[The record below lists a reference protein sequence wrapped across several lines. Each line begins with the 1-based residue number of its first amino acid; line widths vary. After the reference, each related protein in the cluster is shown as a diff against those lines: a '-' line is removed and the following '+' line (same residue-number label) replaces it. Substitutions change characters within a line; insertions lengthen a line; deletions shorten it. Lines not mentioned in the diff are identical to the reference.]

1 MGKMNFKSKINN
13 MPLGFKVSMAYVLC
27 SIVQNGIGFITLP
40 LFTRML
46 STEEYGQ
53 VTVYTSWQSVL
64 TVFITLNLA
73 YGSFSK
79 AMVKYENAR
88 NEYITSVEMLCFIIA
103 GIFLCVYGIFHN
115 FFVDLF
121 ELPVYI
127 VIVMVIEILSN
138 TVIQF
143 WCGKKRFEF
152 RYKEVVAFTI
162 ITSVV
167 SPVVQFV
174 LISNTA
180 DKGYAKI
187 IGTASVT
194 VFSAF
199 ILLIY
204 GIQKSNRICTKEH
217 MLYALSFNIPLLIYY
232 LSQMIFNT
240 SDRIMISH
248 MCDNEKAA
256 LYGVVYNIVLVLN
269 LILTAINN
277 SYIPWVYK
285 KINAKEQED
294 NNRIFMQLAV
304 IVAFFV
310 VILVWCGPEIISI
323 LAGKKYME
331 AVGVVAPVAISV
343 LVLFFSQV
351 FINYEFYYEDKLSL
365 NLGSVF
371 AAIVNIVLNYW
382 LIPWWGYQVAAY
394 TTLLSY
400 IIFAAFNYSRA
411 KKLWKKNSGKDDFF
425 SKKCIIGVALCAVGA
440 SYIGIEL
447 YNYIFVRIAVVIV
460 SLIVLFGERNKII
473 KVVKIG

>member
-1 MGKMNFKSKINN
+1 MNFKSKIKN
-13 MPLGFKVSMAYVLC
+13 MPLGVKVSTAYILC

-53 VTVYTSWQSVL
+53 VTVYTSWLSVL

-79 AMVKYENAR
+79 AMVKYEKER
-88 NEYITSVEMLCFIIA
+88 NEYITSVEVICFIIA
-103 GIFLCVYGIFHN
+103 GIFLGVYSIFRG
-115 FFVDLF
+115 FFSKVL
-121 ELPVYI
+121 ELPTYI
-127 VIVMVIEILSN
+127 VIVMIVEILAN
-138 TVIQF
+138 AVIQF

-167 SPVVQFV
+167 SPIVQFI
-174 LISNTA
+174 LISNSA

-269 LILTAINN
+269 MILAAINN

-285 KINAKEQED
+285 KINEKEQED
-294 NNRIFMQLAV
+294 NNRIFMQLTV
-304 IVAFFV
+304 IVAVFV
-310 VILVWCGPEIISI
+310 VMLVWCSPEIIFI

-351 FINYEFYYEDKLSL
+351 FINYEFFYEDKLSL
-365 NLGSVF
+365 NLGSVL
-371 AAIVNIVLNYW
+371 AAVVNIVLNYW
-382 LIPWWGYQVAAY
+382 LIPLCGYQVAAY

-400 IIFAAFNYSRA
+400 IMFAAFNYSRA
-411 KKLWKKNSGKDDFF
+411 RKLWKKNSGKDDFF
-425 SKKCIIGVALCAVGA
+425 SRKSIMGVAVCAMCA
-440 SYIGIEL
+440 SYIGIIL
-447 YNYIFVRIAVVIV
+447 YNYIFVRIGVVV
-460 SLIVLFGERNKII
+460 VFLIVLLVERNKII